1 MSGINGLNLHTS
13 TSDIQRQYVYLFTN
27 QETSI
32 IYLNSIMDSTHSFI
46 SFVNK
51 KHYFSVLKKE
61 NQQTHQSYLIKYCK
75 KIWFLDELVTQS
87 SIQIHKLI
95 NEFKHIIFPKQSNLI
110 ISIPE
115 NHFYNL
121 SDTQTVSFFKNTSN
135 WSKANKICLKIIIYG
150 NKTNKLIKPRLIELN
165 QYISGI
171 STLNTINK
179 AQYNYHIT
187 FWCNQYGVSTDKTY
201 RLKINNENHFI
212 ALKEIVSPVS
222 IDAHYHDAERIYVT
236 ATALD
241 KRVTLH
247 HSVNIINTNEEL
259 FALLDTIPVQA
270 STIILS
276 YHKISELESI
286 SRQCYLL
293 RKNKGNAIKIII
305 REMTSILRYIDEKL
319 LLNAGVNFIIPFNV
333 SFSRCISL
341 VESIQG
347 QVFTRSLPES
357 ANELLKYNQN
367 FDQNGYL
374 PNTNFTDYCS
384 RIMVIAEQKKIRFAL
399 IKLSLLSSMKAID
412 CLHLCHIH
420 RDGDIVTACDHAL
433 YVFFSAIRLNDVHAT
448 LNQLFDIPIE
458 SLFLSYTI
466 IDNVID
472 IKTELSIII
481 RRTQHIKA
489 ETLLKKHDL
498 HDDTKKDTIRFSANK
513 PLTQNRMKT

>member
-1 MSGINGLNLHTS
+1 MSGIIDLNLQAETN
-13 TSDIQRQYVYLFTN
+13 DIQCQYVYLFTN

-51 KHYFSVLKKE
+51 EDYFSVLKKE
-61 NQQTHQSYLIKYCK
+61 NQLKHQSYLIKYCK
-75 KIWFLDELVTQS
+75 NIWFLDKFTSQS
-87 SIQIHKLI
+87 TIQIDQLV
-95 NEFKHIIFPKQSNLI
+95 NEFKNIIFPKQSNLI

-121 SDTQTVSFFKNTSN
+121 NDQQMLSFFKNTSN
-135 WSKANKICLKIIIYG
+135 WAKTDSICLKIIIYG
-150 NKTNKLIKPRLIELN
+150 NKISNAIKNKLMGLN
-165 QYISGI
+165 QYVSGVC
-171 STLNTINK
+171 TFNAINK
-179 AQYNYHIT
+179 ERYDYHIS
-187 FWCNQYGVSTDKTY
+187 FWCNQHGVSSDKTY

-212 ALKEIVSPVS
+212 ALKENISSSGVYPR
-222 IDAHYHDAERIYVT
+222 YHDEERIYVT

-241 KRVTLH
+241 KEITLNKN
-247 HSVNIINTNEEL
+247 VNIINSNEEL
-259 FALLDTIPVQA
+259 FTLLETISIQA

-276 YHKISELESI
+276 YQKISELESI

-293 RKNKGNAIKIII
+293 RKSKGNAIKIII
-305 REMTSILRYIDEKL
+305 REITSVLRYIDEKR

-333 SFSRCISL
+333 SFSRCVSL

-347 QVFTRSLPES
+347 QIFTRNLPDS
-357 ANELLKYNQN
+357 ADELLKLNHH
-367 FDQNGYL
+367 FDQKGYI
-374 PNTNFTDYCS
+374 PNTDFKDYCS
-384 RIMVIAEQKKIRFAL
+384 KIMIIAEQESIRFAL
-399 IKLSLLSSMKAID
+399 IRLSLLSSMKAIH
-412 CLHLCHIH
+412 CLNLCHIH

-472 IKTELSIII
+472 IKTELPVIIK
-481 RRTQHIKA
+481 RTEKIKIGK
-489 ETLLKKHDL
+489 LLKQNTH
-498 HDDTKKDTIRFSANK
+498 HSEIQKDPVRFSINK
-513 PLTQNRMKT
+513 PLTLN